1 MNVHVLSFAER
12 YGMAAGL
19 STGVGLV
26 AMVTGEA
33 SCLLAP
39 VVVAGLRGDR
49 GPALLSIA
57 ATIAFA
63 LLLFARGPLVHLADG
78 GAVHFAVF
86 VATALLIGVLLAARM
101 PDRVVRRQEH
111 EAKRIVDSM
120 PGFGWSTDA
129 KGNFRYLSP
138 SIFDYTGIRCDDPET
153 TSFAGAIV
161 LHPDEADRIV
171 RHWVHCLET
180 GEPYDVEQRMRR
192 FDGEYRWF
200 RAVAQPSRDAAGRIT
215 GWYGLTYDING
226 RRKAE
231 EELRKSRA
239 ELESIVESIPGMI
252 AAADARGRHAY
263 ANRRLLDY
271 IGHDLSPDVD
281 LPWLDIVHPDDR
293 EAVLAART
301 RCVATGEPLEVVYRR
316 RRRDGV
322 YRWFRVR
329 VEPARDKSG
338 RIIRWYSLL
347 VDVHEEQ
354 LAQQALR
361 DSEQRLRLLTDTIP
375 ALVWC
380 ATSTGD
386 AFYLNKRLLDY
397 SGLRPEEADQA
408 RSRLIHP
415 DDIPLLVRAWEEC
428 LASGDSF
435 RMVYRLRRADGAYRW
450 HEGRA
455 EPWRDETGAIAQWYG
470 VNVDIDDRL
479 RAEQALR
486 AVQARF
492 QRAAQFAGLAELSAS
507 IAHEVNQ
514 PLAAVV
520 TNSHACRRWLSA
532 EPPNL
537 QRAQAAAERTIR
549 DANAAA
555 AVVSRVRALFKQ
567 TQQAKAPVDLNEVI
581 TEVCDLLADD
591 ISGREIRID
600 TSLEEGLPRVLADR
614 VQLQQVLVNLIRNG
628 MEAMDGIEAP
638 KVLAIRS
645 QRDEDGM
652 VAVEIRDHGHGIAD
666 PESVFE
672 PFVTTKPDGMGMGL
686 AICRSIVEAH
696 DGRIRV
702 TASQPAG
709 TVFQVVLP
717 AHATVS
723 VAAEPPS

>member
-1 MNVHVLSFAER
+1 MNVHVLSLAER
-12 YGMAAGL
+12 YGATAAL

-26 AMVTGEA
+26 AMVTGET

-49 GPALLSIA
+49 GPALFAIA
-57 ATIAFA
+57 AAIAFA
-63 LLLFARGPLVHLADG
+63 LLIFAKGTLVSLADG
-78 GAVHFAVF
+78 GVAHFTLF
-86 VATALLIGVLLAARM
+86 VATALLVGVLLVASM

-120 PGFGWSTDA
+120 PGFGWSTDP

-138 SIFDYTGIRCDDPET
+138 SIFEYTGIRCDAPET

-161 LHPDEADRIV
+161 LHPDDADSVV
-171 RHWVHCLET
+171 RHWRLCLET

-200 RAVAQPSRDAAGRIT
+200 RAVAQPVRDTAGRIT
-215 GWYGLTYDING
+215 GWYGLTYDIDD

-252 AAADARGRHAY
+252 AAADAKGRHAY

-271 IGHDLSPDVD
+271 IGRELSSDVD
-281 LPWLDIVHPDDR
+281 LPWMDIVHPDDR

-301 RCVATGEPLEVVYRR
+301 RCVTTGQALEVVYRR

-329 VEPARDKSG
+329 VEPTRDESG

-347 VDVHEEQ
+347 VDVHEEK
-354 LAQQALR
+354 LAEQALR

-408 RSRLIHP
+408 RARLIHP
-415 DDIPLLVRAWEEC
+415 DDIPLLVRTWQEC
-428 LASGDSF
+428 LARGDSF
-435 RMVYRLRRADGAYRW
+435 KIVYRLRRADGTYRW

-470 VNVDIDDRL
+470 VNVDIDERL
-479 RAEQALR
+479 HAEQALR

-492 QRAAQFAGLAELSAS
+492 QRAAQLAGLAELSAS

-520 TNSHACRRWLSA
+520 TNSHACLRWLA
-532 EPPNL
+532 TEPPNL
-537 QRAQAAAERTIR
+537 QRAQSAAERTIR

-555 AVVSRVRALFKQ
+555 AVVGRVRALFKQ
-567 TQQAKAPVDLNEVI
+567 TQQAKAAVDLNEVI

-591 ISGREIRID
+591 IGARKIQID
-600 TSLEEGLPRVLADR
+600 ADLEDGLPYVFADR

-628 MEAMDGIEAP
+628 MEAMEGVEAP
-638 KVLAIRS
+638 KVLAIHSR
-645 QRDEDGM
+645 RGADGM
-652 VAVEIRDHGHGIAD
+652 VAVEIRDHGEGIAD

-672 PFVTTKPDGMGMGL
+672 PFFTTKPDGMGMGL

-702 TASQPAG
+702 TASQPTG

-717 AHATVS
+717 AHAMFA
-723 VAAEPPS
+723 AAEPMS

>member
-1 MNVHVLSFAER
+1 MSVQVLSLAER
-12 YGMAAGL
+12 YGTTAAL

-39 VVVAGLRGDR
+39 IVVAGLRGDR
-49 GPALLSIA
+49 GPALLAIA
-57 ATIAFA
+57 AAVAFA
-63 LLLFARGPLVHLADG
+63 LVIFAGGTLIALADG
-78 GAVHFAVF
+78 GAVHFTVF
-86 VATALLIGVLLAARM
+86 VATALLVGGLLAARL

-120 PGFGWSTDA
+120 PGFGWSTDP

-138 SIFDYTGIRCDDPET
+138 SIFEYTGIRCEDPET
-153 TSFAGAIV
+153 ADFAGAVV
-161 LHPDEADRIV
+161 LHPDEADRVV
-171 RHWVHCLET
+171 RHWVRCLET
-180 GEPYDVEQRMRR
+180 GERYDVEQRMRR

-200 RAVAQPSRDAAGRIT
+200 RAVAQPARDAAGRIS
-215 GWYGLTYDING
+215 GWYGLTYDIDD

-231 EELRKSRA
+231 EELRKSRT

-252 AAADARGRHAY
+252 AAADAKGRHAY

-271 IGHDLSPDVD
+271 IGRELPNDVD
-281 LPWLDIVHPDDR
+281 LPWMDIIHPDDR
-293 EAVLAART
+293 ESVLAART
-301 RCVATGEPLEVVYRR
+301 RCVTTGQPLEVVYRR
-316 RRRDGV
+316 RRWDGV
-322 YRWFRVR
+322 YRWFRVL
-329 VEPARDKSG
+329 VEPARDESG
-338 RIIRWYSLL
+338 RITRWYSLL
-347 VDVHEEQ
+347 VDVHEEK
-354 LAQQALR
+354 LAEQALR

-380 ATSTGD
+380 ATSRGD
-386 AFYLNKRLLDY
+386 AFYLNRRLLDY

-415 DDIPLLVRAWEEC
+415 DDIPLLIRTWQEC
-428 LASGDSF
+428 LASGESF
-435 RMVYRLRRADGAYRW
+435 RIVYRLRRADGTYRW

-470 VNVDIDDRL
+470 VNVDIDERL

-514 PLAAVV
+514 PLAAVI
-520 TNSHACRRWLSA
+520 TNSHACLRWLA
-532 EPPNL
+532 TDPPNL
-537 QRAQAAAERTIR
+537 QRARIAGERTIR

-555 AVVSRVRALFKQ
+555 DVVSRVRALFKQ
-567 TQQAKAPVDLNEVI
+567 TQQAKAAVDLNEVI

-591 ISGREIRID
+591 ISARQIQID
-600 TSLEEGLPRVLADR
+600 ADLKDGLPLVFADR

-628 MEAMDGIEAP
+628 MEAMEGIEPP
-638 KVLAIRS
+638 KVLGILSRH
-645 QRDEDGM
+645 DEDGM

-672 PFVTTKPDGMGMGL
+672 PFFTTKADGMGMGL
-686 AICRSIVEAH
+686 AICRSIVEGH

-702 TASQPAG
+702 MASRPAG

-717 AHATVS
+717 AHDTS
-723 VAAEPPS
+723 VPAGPTS